1 MTWKRK
7 EGNVTTENPEDVA
20 NFLNNY
26 FQSMFNPPLS
36 QKEYDNHP
44 SSTTSSYDM
53 LTDIHVTSDD
63 VRRILSSLDVN
74 KAMGPDKI
82 PARLLRC
89 CAPYISSSLSDL
101 FKSLNTGKIPKEWK
115 TSNITPIPKSGQKN
129 EASNYRPISLLSI
142 VSKVLERNQPPIV
155 STTQPPIR
163 IPQGKVYNITVTS
176 SSSRDWRVAR

>member
-7 EGNVTTENPEDVA
+7 EGNVTPENPENVA
-20 NFLNNY
+20 NLLNNY
-26 FQSMFNPPLS
+26 LQSMLNPPLS

-89 CAPYISSSLSDL
+89 CAPYISSSLSYL
-101 FKSLNTGKIPKEWK
+101 FD
-115 TSNITPIPKSGQKN
+115 Q
-129 EASNYRPISLLSI
+129 
-142 VSKVLERNQPPIV
+142 
-155 STTQPPIR
+155 
-163 IPQGKVYNITVTS
+163 
-176 SSSRDWRVAR
+176 